1 MLRPD
6 NSLEAI
12 FIYRPPVDF
21 RKAANGL
28 AAIVEQELG
37 HNPFD
42 GQLYLFTN
50 RHRNKIK
57 GLFWE
62 RNGFVLYY
70 KSLQKEKFHWPTHD
84 DELVTLNGQQVNWL
98 LEGYNINAMTPHK
111 RLQYDH
117 FS

>member
-37 HNPFD
+37 HNPFS

-57 GLFWE
+57 GLYWE
-62 RNGFVLYY
+62 LWKRFHRCHYARFEIMHGLHTALIQVSRKIKQLILPLMD
-70 KSLQKEKFHWPTHD
+70 SLSST
-84 DELVTLNGQQVNWL
+84 
-98 LEGYNINAMTPHK
+98 
-111 RLQYDH
+111 
-117 FS
+117 